1 MRNRVYPGTRNQRES
16 IPESTR
22 ESMTVEGTDSKSTH
36 VFEVLVRE
44 YDQMLLAYIRCL
56 IRDPGLVEDVFQETL
71 ITAWR
76 RFEDFD
82 TTRTLGAW
90 LRGIALNTARN
101 ATRKRAA
108 DRHLFS
114 DEVVS
119 QVEAV
124 LLTSRHPDDADGWN
138 QRLAS
143 LKECLSRL
151 PESARELIMR
161 RYKRGENS
169 TSIAIALERSAAAI
183 RKELQRTRRLLAH
196 CIENLGTAGMGES
209 S

>member
-1 MRNRVYPGTRNQRES
+1 MKT
-16 IPESTR
+16 
-22 ESMTVEGTDSKSTH
+22 EGTDSRSTQ

-44 YDQMLLAYIRCL
+44 YDQMLMAYIRCL

-82 TTRTLGAW
+82 ATRTLGAW

-101 ATRKRAA
+101 ATRKRTA

-114 DEVVS
+114 DEVVK
-119 QVEAV
+119 QVEDV
-124 LLTSRHPDDADGWN
+124 LLSSRHRDDAEGWSE
-138 QRLAS
+138 RLAA
-143 LKECLSRL
+143 LTECLSRL
-151 PESARELIMR
+151 PEAARELILR

-169 TSIAIALERSAAAI
+169 SDIADVLKRSAAAI
-183 RKELQRTRRLLAH
+183 RKELQRTRRLLGH
-196 CIENLGTAGMGES
+196 CIENLSTANVGEPS
-209 S
+209 

>member
-1 MRNRVYPGTRNQRES
+1 MKA
-16 IPESTR
+16 
-22 ESMTVEGTDSKSTH
+22 EGTDSKSTQ

-44 YDQMLLAYIRCL
+44 YDQMLMAYIRCL

-82 TTRTLGAW
+82 STRTLGAW

-114 DEVVS
+114 DEVVN
-119 QVEAV
+119 QVEDG
-124 LLTSRHPDDADGWN
+124 LLSSRHRDDAEGWSE
-138 QRLAS
+138 RLAA

-151 PESARELIMR
+151 PEAARELILR
-161 RYKRGENS
+161 RYKRGE
-169 TSIAIALERSAAAI
+169 TSSDIADALRRSAAAI
-183 RKELQRTRRLLAH
+183 RKELQRTRRLLGK
-196 CIENLGTAGMGES
+196 CIENYGTANLGEPS
-209 S
+209 

>member
-1 MRNRVYPGTRNQRES
+1 MKE
-16 IPESTR
+16 EST
-22 ESMTVEGTDSKSTH
+22 EISSTK
-36 VFEVLVRE
+36 VFEILVRE
-44 YDQMLLAYIRCL
+44 YDQMLMAYIRCL

-82 TTRTLGAW
+82 STRTLGAW

-114 DEVVS
+114 DEFVS
-119 QVEAV
+119 QLEDV
-124 LLTSRHPDDADGWN
+124 LLSSRFSDDAEGWSE
-138 QRLAS
+138 RLAE

-151 PESARELIMR
+151 PEASRELILR
-161 RYKRGENS
+161 RYTHGENS
-169 TSIAIALERSAAAI
+169 SDIADTLKRSAVAI
-183 RKELQRTRRLLAH
+183 RKELQRTRRLLAL
-196 CIENLGTAGMGES
+196 CMENRGTANLGETS
-209 S
+209 

>member
-1 MRNRVYPGTRNQRES
+1 MKAG
-16 IPESTR
+16 
-22 ESMTVEGTDSKSTH
+22 GKDSKSTQ

-44 YDQMLLAYIRCL
+44 YDQMLMAYIRCL

-82 TTRTLGAW
+82 STRTLGAW

-114 DEVVS
+114 DEVVN
-119 QVEAV
+119 QVENG
-124 LLTSRHPDDADGWN
+124 LFSSRHRDDAEGWSE
-138 QRLAS
+138 RLAA

-151 PESARELIMR
+151 PEAARELILR
-161 RYKRGENS
+161 RYKRGES
-169 TSIAIALERSAAAI
+169 SRDIADALKRSAAAI
-183 RKELQRTRRLLAH
+183 RKELQRTRRLLGH
-196 CIENLGTAGMGES
+196 CIENFGPSNLGEPS
-209 S
+209 